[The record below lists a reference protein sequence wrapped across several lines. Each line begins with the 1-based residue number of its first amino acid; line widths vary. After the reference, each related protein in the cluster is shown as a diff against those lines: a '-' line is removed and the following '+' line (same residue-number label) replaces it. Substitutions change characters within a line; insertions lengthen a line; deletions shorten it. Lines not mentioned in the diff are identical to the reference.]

1 MSGSSYK
8 HKSGATKRKEREK
21 RAQEK
26 TKLKKLDTY
35 FVRSNPGDEPDIVES
50 ESTPQ
55 NVAVRSG
62 SQIYRYNFSQSLTLK
77 TICELVVKC

>member
-8 HKSGATKRKEREK
+8 HKSGATKCKEKEK

-35 FVRSNPGDEPDIVES
+35 FVRPNPGDEADIVV
-50 ESTPQ
+50 Q
-55 NVAVRSG
+55 RGQVARFTG
-62 SQIYRYNFSQSLTLK
+62 KITHNH
-77 TICELVVKC
+77 